1 MGGPINFVHRDDAGK
16 VSFREIYTGG
26 MYTLQGSRLVKEK
39 KDFSHLLNEW
49 YEDTETFNS
58 DSGSL
63 DPTKICPGGYG
74 LFVIDYMA
82 NEMYAIQGY
91 CGIGSYYCDPLQK
104 TGYRDEEHDVVMEYV
119 RKGEI
124 KEVEYFDGDKF
135 QTIKREK
142 DKPITEEI
150 VKSINCHKI
159 FRGNIT
165 FTLDMSPIQ
174 CMEFSE
180 DKRGYA
186 KLKKHMISR
195 GFQIDESE
203 WKAFVKD
210 SLDC

>member
-16 VSFREIYTGG
+16 VSFRGIYTGG

-39 KDFSHLLNEW
+39 KDFSHLLKEW
-49 YEDTETFNS
+49 YGDEDIY
-58 DSGSL
+58 DS
-63 DPTKICPGGYG
+63 TKIAPGGYG
-74 LFVIDYMA
+74 LFVIDYFKD
-82 NEMYAIQGY
+82 EMYSIQGY
-91 CGIGSYYCDPLQK
+91 CGIGSYYCDPYQK
-104 TGYRDEEHDVVMEYV
+104 IGYRDEEHEVVLEYL
-119 RKGEI
+119 RKGDI
-124 KEVEYFDGDKF
+124 KEVEYFDGKVR
-135 QTIKREK
+135 QSIKREA
-142 DKPITEEI
+142 DKPITEKM
-150 VKSINCHKI
+150 VMNINSGKTH
-159 FRGNIT
+159 RGNMT

-210 SLDC
+210 SFDC